1 MKVWDRSTGEYSVE
15 SSPKKLN
22 FLYNRKLGRFFLRFF
37 ISHRCARMNAKYS
50 KSRFSRRRMKKF
62 IKKYGIDLDNFE
74 DKTYKS
80 FNDVFTRK
88 LKTDLLNIAYDEDKF
103 ISPADSKLRIYPIK
117 DDLMVN
123 IKGSDYTLDEMV
135 DHKINLD
142 EFKNGLCLVFRLS
155 VNDYHRYCF
164 IDSGTLIES
173 YDVKGKLHTVQSI
186 SQDYEIY
193 KENSRTISLLSTD
206 NFSEIIQI
214 EVGAMAVGRIINH
227 SVSNFKKGDEKGYF
241 ELNGSTIVIL
251 VKDNILKLDEDIIKH
266 NNEGIETKIKYGEAI
281 AQKLN

>member
-1 MKVWDRSTGEYSVE
+1 MKIWDRSTGEYSIE

-22 FLYNRKLGRFFLRFF
+22 FLYNKKLGRFFLRFF
-37 ISHRCARMNAKYS
+37 ISHRCAKMNYKYS
-50 KSRFSRRRMKKF
+50 KSRFSRRRMNKF
-62 IKKYGIDLDNFE
+62 IKKYDIDMELFE
-74 DKTYKS
+74 DKHYKS

-88 LKTDLLNIAYDEDKF
+88 LKEGLLDIDLEEDKF

-117 DDLMVN
+117 EDLMVN

-135 DHKINLD
+135 DHKINLE

-164 IDSGTLIES
+164 VDSGSIVDS
-173 YDVKGKLHTVQSI
+173 YEVKGKLHTVQSI
-186 SQDYEIY
+186 SQDYKIY
-193 KENSRTISLLSTD
+193 KENSRIISVLSTK
-206 NFSEIIQI
+206 NFSKIIQI

-227 SVSNFKKGDEKGYF
+227 ILPEFNKGDEKGYF

-251 VKDNILKLDEDIIKH
+251 VKDNILKIDDDIASH
-266 NNEGIETKIKYGEAI
+266 NDKGIETKIRYGESI

>member
-1 MKVWDRSTGEYSVE
+1 MKIWDRATGEYSVE

-37 ISHRCARMNAKYS
+37 ISHRCAKMNAKYS
-50 KSRFSRRRMKKF
+50 KSRFSRRRMNKF
-62 IKKYGIDLDNFE
+62 IKKYDIDMDLFE
-74 DKTYKS
+74 DKKYKS

-88 LKTDLLNIAYDEDKF
+88 LKSDLLDIDLDENKF

-117 DDLMVN
+117 EDLMVH

-135 DHKINLD
+135 DHKLDLD

-155 VNDYHRYCF
+155 VNDYHRYCYV
-164 IDSGTLIES
+164 DSGSLVKS

-193 KENSRTISLLSTD
+193 KENSRTVSVLSTE
-206 NFSEIIQI
+206 NFSKIIQI

-227 SVSNFKKGDEKGYF
+227 MVFDFDKGDEKGYF

-251 VKDNILKLDEDIIKH
+251 VKDNILKIDEDIVSH
-266 NNEGIETKIKYGEAI
+266 NDKGIETKIRYGESI

>member
-1 MKVWDRSTGEYSVE
+1 MKIWDRSTGEYSVE

-37 ISHRCARMNAKYS
+37 ISHRCAKMNAKYS

-62 IKKYGIDLDNFE
+62 IKKYQIDMDMFE
-74 DKTYKS
+74 DKKYKS

-88 LKTDLLNIAYDEDKF
+88 LKTHLFNIEYDEDKF
-103 ISPADSKLRIYPIK
+103 ISPADSKLRIYSIK

-135 DHKINLD
+135 DHNVDLA

-155 VNDYHRYCF
+155 VNDYHRYCYV
-164 IDSGTLIES
+164 DSGSLIKS
-173 YDVKGKLHTVQSI
+173 YAVKGKLHTVQSI

-193 KENSRTISLLSTD
+193 KENSRIISVLSTD
-206 NFSEIIQI
+206 NFSKIIQI

-227 SVSNFKKGDEKGYF
+227 VVADFKKGDEKGYF

-251 VKDNILKLDEDIIKH
+251 VKENILKIDEDILSH
-266 NNEGIETKIKYGEAI
+266 NDKGIETKIHYGESI